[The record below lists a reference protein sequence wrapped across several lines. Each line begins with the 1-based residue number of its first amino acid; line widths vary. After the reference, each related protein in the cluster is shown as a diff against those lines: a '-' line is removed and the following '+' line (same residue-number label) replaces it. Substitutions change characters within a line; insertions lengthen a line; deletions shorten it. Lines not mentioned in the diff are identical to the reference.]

1 MYKAIL
7 DYIDDFLNK
16 ITMYRLVLY
25 VLIVFVVVA
34 VFLSSLGLL
43 NFNPF
48 SLLFSTLFLVGICW
62 VTNKIFSSVFK
73 APANV
78 ESVYITALILA
89 LIISPAVNFSGYL
102 FLFFAG
108 VLSMASKYILAI
120 DNKHVF
126 NPAAIAVVVTALF
139 ANQSASW
146 WVGTLPMLPAV
157 LIGGL
162 LIVRKTQRED
172 MVYYFLIS
180 SLLGVFISN
189 LIKGSS
195 LWPGMSDMILHTAFF
210 YFAFIMLTEPLTS
223 PHTKSLQNIFAVMVG
238 ILYVPDLHFG
248 SLYSTPE
255 LALVLGNVF
264 SYLVSPSEKLV
275 LYLKEKIMIAA
286 DTWDFVF
293 PLQHKLNYLPGQYM
307 EWTLPHAKSDDRGN
321 RRYFTLASSPTE
333 NNLRLGVKF
342 NNQGSSFKKKMLELN
357 GRDPI
362 VATQRAGSF
371 TLPKNKQEKLVFI
384 AGGIG
389 ITPFRSMIKY
399 LIDTHDPRDIVLFYS
414 NKKLE
419 DIAYRDIFDQAQRL
433 LGIKVVYV
441 VTEMTGRLNSDM
453 ILKYVPDYS
462 KRLYYLSGPH
472 ALVEGFKGILK
483 DMGIAGNR
491 IKSDFFPGF
500 I

>member
-1 MYKAIL
+1 
-7 DYIDDFLNK
+7 
-16 ITMYRLVLY
+16 MYRLVLY
-25 VLIVFVVVA
+25 VLIVFIVAA
-34 VFLSSLGLL
+34 VFLSSVGLL

-48 SLLFSTLFLVGICW
+48 SLIFSTLFLVGICW
-62 VTNKIFSSVFK
+62 VTNKVFSSVFR

-89 LIISPAVNFSGYL
+89 LVVSPASSFSGYV
-102 FLFFAG
+102 FLFFVG

-126 NPAAIAVVVTALF
+126 NPAAIAIVITALF

-146 WVGTLPMLPAV
+146 WVGTLPMLPVV

-162 LIVRKTQRED
+162 LIARKTHRED
-172 MVYYFLIS
+172 MINYFLVA
-180 SLLGVFISN
+180 SLLGVFISS
-189 LIKGSS
+189 LVKGASP
-195 LWPGMSDMILHTAFF
+195 WPVLSDMILHTAFF

-223 PHTKSLQNIFAVMVG
+223 PHTKRLKNLFAVLVG
-238 ILYVPDLHFG
+238 ILYIPDLHFG

-255 LALVLGNVF
+255 LALVLGNIF

-275 LYLKEKIMIAA
+275 LYLKEKINIAS

-293 PLQHKLNYLPGQYM
+293 PLQNKLDYLPGQYM
-307 EWTLPHAKSDDRGN
+307 EWTLPHNKSDDRGN

-342 NNQGSSFKKKMLELN
+342 NNPGSSFKKKMLELTV
-357 GRDPI
+357 RDPI
-362 VATQRAGSF
+362 VAAQRAGNF

-399 LIDTHDPRDIVLFYS
+399 LTDTHDMRDVTLIYNVKNS
-414 NKKLE
+414 E
-419 DIAYRDIFDQAQRL
+419 DIAYRDVFEQAERL

-441 VTEMTGRLNSDM
+441 TTETMGRLNNDM
-453 ILKYVPDYS
+453 LLKLVPDYS

-472 ALVEGFKGILK
+472 ALVEGFKETLK
-483 DMGIAGNR
+483 SMGVANNR

-500 I
+500 A